1 MSHRTELTSQDKG
14 KILAYME
21 NFNPAQIARKIGRDP
36 TTIRRI
42 IDRYKKTGKT
52 ENLPRSGRPL
62 ALNNNEKNALINKIT
77 QDRREPL
84 HEVINTLDL
93 NCSLTTAKRALH
105 SVGIYSHV
113 AAKKPFISE
122 KHALA
127 RISWCE
133 KYKEKTAY
141 DWAQVIFSDE
151 SSVEIGNGR
160 KSVMVWGC
168 FAGRIKEP
176 LIFCD
181 ENKEGNEKINSNTYI
196 RILNSY
202 LYPFQH
208 TVHELTGRAAIF
220 QQDNAPIHTAKIT
233 KDWLKK
239 NKIVVIDWPAN
250 SPDLNPIENIW
261 KQLKDNI
268 QSCKVFPRTVDEL
281 KVALSE
287 EWENL
292 DCSIFEEVVASMP
305 QRINAVLE
313 AR

>member
-1 MSHRTELTSQDKG
+1 
-14 KILAYME
+14 
-21 NFNPAQIARKIGRDP
+21 
-36 TTIRRI
+36 
-42 IDRYKKTGKT
+42 
-52 ENLPRSGRPL
+52 
-62 ALNNNEKNALINKIT
+62 
-77 QDRREPL
+77 
-84 HEVINTLDL
+84 
-93 NCSLTTAKRALH
+93 
-105 SVGIYSHV
+105 
-113 AAKKPFISE
+113 
-122 KHALA
+122 
-127 RISWCE
+127 
-133 KYKEKTAY
+133 
-141 DWAQVIFSDE
+141 
-151 SSVEIGNGR
+151 
-160 KSVMVWGC
+160 MVWGC
-168 FAGRIKEP
+168 FAGGIKGP

-181 ENKEGNEKINSNTYI
+181 ENKEGNERINSNTYI

-250 SPDLNPIENIW
+250 SSDLNPIENIW

-268 QSCKVFPRTVDEL
+268 QSCKVFSRTVCEL
-281 KVALSE
+281 KVALNE

-313 AR
+313 ARGGPTHY

>member
-1 MSHRTELTSQDKG
+1 M
-14 KILAYME
+14 
-21 NFNPAQIARKIGRDP
+21 GRDP

-52 ENLPRSGRPL
+52 ENLPRSGRPP
-62 ALNNNEKNALINKIT
+62 ALNNNEKNALINKVT
-77 QDRREPL
+77 QDRCEPL

-151 SSVEIGNGR
+151 SSVEIGKYGR

-168 FAGRIKEP
+168 FAGGIKGP

-220 QQDNAPIHTAKIT
+220 QQDNAPIHTTKIT

-250 SPDLNPIENIW
+250 FPDLNPIENIW

-313 AR
+313 ARGGPTHY

>member
-1 MSHRTELTSQDKG
+1 MGL
-14 KILAYME
+14 
-21 NFNPAQIARKIGRDP
+21 
-36 TTIRRI
+36 
-42 IDRYKKTGKT
+42 
-52 ENLPRSGRPL
+52 
-62 ALNNNEKNALINKIT
+62 
-77 QDRREPL
+77 
-84 HEVINTLDL
+84 INTLDL

-105 SVGIYSHV
+105 T
-113 AAKKPFISE
+113 
-122 KHALA
+122 
-127 RISWCE
+127 RISWYWQAWS
-133 KYKEKTAY
+133 K
-141 DWAQVIFSDE
+141 ISH
-151 SSVEIGNGR
+151 GL
-160 KSVMVWGC
+160 GC
-168 FAGRIKEP
+168 FAGGIKGP

-313 AR
+313 AREGQHIINHF